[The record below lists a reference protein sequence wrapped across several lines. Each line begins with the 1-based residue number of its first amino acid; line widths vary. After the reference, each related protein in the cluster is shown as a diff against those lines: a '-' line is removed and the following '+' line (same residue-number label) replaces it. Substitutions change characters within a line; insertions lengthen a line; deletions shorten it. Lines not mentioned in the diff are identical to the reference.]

1 MIPKLWHEQDFILI
15 GFTRGAFIL
24 LILGILL
31 YTLLWYKLGEWKA
44 TGALKRFWWRW
55 FWWTGYYGKR

>member
-1 MIPKLWHEQDFILI
+1 MIEKNWLQQDYILI

-24 LILGILL
+24 LILAILL

-44 TGALKRFWWRW
+44 YRRIEKVLVAVVLVGGIRKR
-55 FWWTGYYGKR
+55 